1 MAQLN
6 VLNVIVDFGFMN
18 SLSIPVKYLEETI
31 RPVKADFPLTYKTCW
46 SNHEHIENDV
56 VIDSTTGEIICII
69 LWENINNG
77 INNFVQLHTIEVNK
91 RWRNGGLGS
100 VILQDFMSDKEKIY
114 ARVYKRAKNFYIKN
128 GFKMIE
134 DLPNYACY
142 IKEK

>member
-1 MAQLN
+1 
-6 VLNVIVDFGFMN
+6 MN
-18 SLSIPVKYLEETI
+18 SLSIPEKYLEETI

-46 SNHEHIENDV
+46 LNHEHIENDV

-91 RWRNGGLGS
+91 HWRNGGLGS
-100 VILQDFMSDKEKIY
+100 VILQDFISDKEKIY